1 MTKRILVSAAALLI
15 LASCATFQDVNPFS
29 SSTSKAFSTLDQDGD
44 GMISKGEAAQEPM
57 LMQAFERLD
66 TNRDSNISPMEY
78 QAATANVARGVDFAQ
93 ADLNGDGVISQ
104 REANAMPV
112 SLREAFDRVDA
123 DGDDNISPVEYQ
135 AATTNLLQGLNFQ
148 ELDADNDGVLSED
161 ETAKAP
167 LLGDAFDWMDAD
179 GDGWISQAE
188 FTAAQR

>member
-1 MTKRILVSAAALLI
+1 MTRLVLFSAAALLV
-15 LASCATFQDVNPFS
+15 LASCATMQDVNPFS
-29 SSTSKAFSTLDQDGD
+29 SSTSKAFSTLDQDGN
-44 GMISKGEAAQEPM
+44 GMVSKGEAAEEPT
-57 LMQAFERLD
+57 LAQAFARLD
-66 TNRDSNISPMEY
+66 TNHDNNISPMEY

-93 ADLNGDGVISQ
+93 GDLNHDGVISQ
-104 REANAMPV
+104 READAMPV

-161 ETAKAP
+161 EAAKAP

-179 GDGWISQAE
+179 EDGWISQAE